1 MHATKLHKIFLKS
14 NCTNN
19 VKENIFYKE
28 KYDRIKHFF
37 LCVVLSNGVEVHK
50 MFVFPFQKGQ
60 NKTLFL

>member
-1 MHATKLHKIFLKS
+1 MHATKPHKIFLKS

-37 LCVVLSNGVEVHK
+37 CVCVVLSNGVEVGTYNVCISFSK
-50 MFVFPFQKGQ
+50 RSK
-60 NKTLFL
+60 